1 MSETQPNV
9 SEPQVSTPDDSAPT
23 GQPAA
28 PRSLAWST
36 HLVFLFVL
44 ALAVFVLV
52 YPKPDPNQA
61 PSGELVDAAGDEVDL
76 EDRMA
81 GVTLVHFWATWC
93 PPCIAE
99 IPSIRRLAADHSEDD
114 FSLVMVAVADDVDKA
129 NEFLGD
135 DESLFDPAWDLA
147 HDYGT
152 TKLPETHLV
161 VDGKVVESFI
171 GATDWDRADVREKI
185 RAALGGA

>member
-1 MSETQPNV
+1 MSETELHSKSQSTA
-9 SEPQVSTPDDSAPT
+9 SEPSAAQTDSSGVP
-23 GQPAA
+23 G
-28 PRSLAWST
+28 SVVWST
-36 HLVFLFVL
+36 HVVFFFVL
-44 ALAVFVLV
+44 ALSAFVLFW
-52 YPKPDPNQA
+52 PKPDPNQA
-61 PSGELVDAAGDEVDL
+61 PSGELVDAAGNEVDL

-99 IPSIRRLAADHSEDD
+99 TPSIRRLAADLADDD

-135 DESLFDPAWDLA
+135 DKSLFDPAWDLA

-161 VDGKVVESFI
+161 VDGKVVESFV
-171 GATDWDRADVREKI
+171 GAQDWDRADI
-185 RAALGGA
+185 RQKVQAALDRI

>member
-1 MSETQPNV
+1 MSDI
-9 SEPQVSTPDDSAPT
+9 EPQSK
-23 GQPAA
+23 A
-28 PRSLAWST
+28 PRPLAWST
-36 HLVFLFVL
+36 HLVFLVVL
-44 ALAVFVLV
+44 ALAVFVLFW
-52 YPKPDPNQA
+52 PKPDPNQA
-61 PSGELVDAAGDEVDL
+61 PSGELVDAVGEEVDL

-99 IPSIRRLAADHSEDD
+99 TPSIRRLAADLADED
-114 FSLVMVAVADDVDKA
+114 FALVMVAVADDVDKA
-129 NEFLGD
+129 NEFLGN

-171 GATDWDRADVREKI
+171 GAQDWDRADI
-185 RAALGGA
+185 RQKLQAALDRI